1 MEEKKGKELEKRREG
16 ELERMCFD
24 TAESERG
31 GRRRERKRGRE
42 KRGGR
47 EVEELSPRR
56 AHAARGAAGSD
67 GSFARSRCLIFSGWR
82 REWEGGEGRGEVRKD
97 QEGRRTPLRLRQRC
111 DGAEAQQH
119 TSTRQ
124 DTASLPE

>member
-1 MEEKKGKELEKRREG
+1 MESSTPRGGEKKEWSWKRGERESWRG
-16 ELERMCFD
+16 CVSTLPRVR
-24 TAESERG
+24 ESERG

-67 GSFARSRCLIFSGWR
+67 GSFARSRCLIFR
-82 REWEGGEGRGEVRKD
+82 VGGGRGR
-97 QEGRRTPLRLRQRC
+97 
-111 DGAEAQQH
+111 GARVAE
-119 TSTRQ
+119 R
-124 DTASLPE
+124 